1 MTMEFQLELKLT
13 QKKSYPN
20 QTNPADFMS
29 SGI

>member
-1 MTMEFQLELKLT
+1 MEFQLELKLT

-20 QTNPADFMS
+20 QTNPADSLS